1 MTLSDDER
9 ARAQRFVFDRDRSR
23 FTVARGVLRN
33 ILGRYLQRPPSSIRF
48 GYGPHGKPHLE
59 APPNQL
65 LPTLRFNVSHSAD
78 LVLIAVAHDREV
90 GVDVEQIRT
99 DFALDELA
107 RRFFSQEEVA
117 AIELRTGLGAMQG
130 LTVQQRVER
139 YVRVR
144 RLFLRLEHTDI
155 ANRERP
161 SPQDLSE
168 IYSRATTSYLPRPFV
183 GKVTLFLSDD
193 PRYQP
198 FALRWRA
205 IASEVAVHAIP
216 GNHQTSITQHIQE
229 LGDLLSTCLQ
239 KAQGKS
245 LVA

>member
-9 ARAQRFVFDRDRSR
+9 ARARRFVFDRDRSR

-117 AIELRTGLGAMQG
+117 AIELRTGYARAHAFFQCWTRKEAYIKVRG
-130 LTVQQRVER
+130 L
-139 YVRVR
+139 
-144 RLFLRLEHTDI
+144 
-155 ANRERP
+155 A
-161 SPQDLSE
+161 
-168 IYSRATTSYLPRPFV
+168 
-183 GKVTLFLSDD
+183 
-193 PRYQP
+193 
-198 FALRWRA
+198 
-205 IASEVAVHAIP
+205 
-216 GNHQTSITQHIQE
+216 
-229 LGDLLSTCLQ
+229 LSTQALDGSLAVRQ
-239 KAQGKS
+239 SVRLLIDRDAPSEDSRWEFAPIVVAPDFAAALAAQGHNFLIES
-245 LVA
+245 WEWVPHA